1 MELIGRKTEV
11 NLLENSLE
19 SNLPEL
25 IVVYGRRRVG
35 KTFLIRQFFKDK
47 FVFYTTGIYQGTKQE
62 QLSFFNRQL
71 NAYASGAYPLAK
83 DWFEAFD
90 QLKHHLSHCKSKN
103 KVVFIDELPW
113 MDTPRGRFLKAF
125 ETFWN
130 SWGSSRSDL
139 KLVVCGSAS
148 SWMTNKFLKGKGG
161 LYGRMTRNIPLAPF
175 SLSETEKLL
184 EKQGIRWNRRQILDC
199 YMTFGGIP
207 YYLNLLQKNLS
218 LDQNIDA
225 LLFAPSAQLKNE
237 YDFLFQSLF
246 SQAET
251 YRAVVEILAK
261 KSVGLSRQEIV
272 SSLKQLDGG
281 GLTVVLEDLCRCDFI
296 RKYSAFGK
304 KERESIFQ
312 LTDMFS
318 LFYLRFVK
326 GYNGKDPNHWVNM
339 MDSPLQN
346 TWRGYAFEQVCLL
359 HIPQIKKALG
369 INGIQ
374 SDISSWHYKG
384 AKEGAQI
391 DMIIDRRDQTI
402 NLCEMKYSSAE
413 YEITKN
419 YNEKILQRRELFR
432 KQSKTRKALHLTMI
446 TTHGLLQNK
455 YSGDIQSEVTM
466 DNLFEG

>member
-1 MELIGRKTEV
+1 M
-11 NLLENSLE
+11 
-19 SNLPEL
+19 
-25 IVVYGRRRVG
+25 
-35 KTFLIRQFFKDK
+35 
-47 FVFYTTGIYQGTKQE
+47 
-62 QLSFFNRQL
+62 
-71 NAYASGAYPLAK
+71 A
-83 DWFEAFD
+83 AFR
-90 QLKHHLSHCKSKN
+90 
-103 KVVFIDELPW
+103 I
-113 MDTPRGRFLKAF
+113 T
-125 ETFWN
+125 
-130 SWGSSRSDL
+130 
-139 KLVVCGSAS
+139 
-148 SWMTNKFLKGKGG
+148 
-161 LYGRMTRNIPLAPF
+161 
-175 SLSETEKLL
+175 
-184 EKQGIRWNRRQILDC
+184 
-199 YMTFGGIP
+199 
-207 YYLNLLQKNLS
+207 LNLLQKNLS
-218 LDQNIDA
+218 LEQNIEA
-225 LLFAPSAQLKNE
+225 LLFAPAAQLRNE
-237 YDFLFQSLF
+237 FDFLFQSLF

-261 KSVGLSRQEIV
+261 KAVGLSRQEIV
-272 SSLKQLDGG
+272 SSLKQPDGG
-281 GLTVVLEDLCRCDFI
+281 GLTAVLEDLCRCDFI

-374 SDISSWHYKG
+374 SDISSWYYKG

-413 YEITKN
+413 YEITKA
-419 YNEKILQRRELFR
+419 YNEKMLQRRELFR

-466 DNLFEG
+466 NDLFEG